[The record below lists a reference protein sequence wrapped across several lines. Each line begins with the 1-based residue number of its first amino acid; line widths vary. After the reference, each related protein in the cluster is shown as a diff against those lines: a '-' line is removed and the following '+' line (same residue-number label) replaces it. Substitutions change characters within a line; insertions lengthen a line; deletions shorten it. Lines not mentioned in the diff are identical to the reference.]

1 MPQISQRNF
10 TGGELAPELHSRT
23 DISKYQNGLGKCENF
38 IVKAQGGLDSRPGTR
53 YIDELADSTKR
64 GRLIPFSFN
73 TEQTYILVFEE
84 SSIRF
89 IKNGAYIK
97 SGGTPV
103 SIVTTYRAEDLSRIT
118 FTQSADVLTICHP
131 NYPPAK
137 LSRLSDT
144 NWTLTAINYAPTVT
158 TPTIASSK
166 PKPTPGTTTISN
178 ADPAVVITAAAH
190 GFANGDIVTLDQ
202 LVPDEWKNVYEERW
216 FYVRNKT
223 TTSFNLSTTPDGD
236 LLDGTEFSAGVTSVS
251 LLNGPRMFGT
261 YDTGSYTRSYEYVVS
276 AVDADGVESLPSTIG
291 RFVNVPVL
299 TETRRARLVI
309 NDVPEADYYRVYK
322 SPSGLDTG
330 TWGWIGDTRGPTF
343 DDNNIAPLTSDAPKE
358 DRQPF
363 ASPSFIIIG
372 VTNANPAVVTTS
384 IAHSFSNNDRV
395 TIKDVG
401 GMTELNGRAFFV
413 DNVTSTTFELVGED
427 STLYGTYSTAGT
439 VFKSM
444 DFPQT
449 VTYHQQRQIF
459 ANTYN
464 EPQTIYTTQ
473 IGNFNSLRKSRP
485 TRDDDAIT
493 ITINARQVNEI
504 RHLVPLTSL
513 VVLTSSAEWLVTEGE
528 NGLFTPS
535 TVGVQ
540 VQSYN
545 GSSWVRPVTID
556 NNILYVQ
563 ENGKKIRDM
572 GFQWQSDSYVGNDL
586 SIMSNHL
593 FEDYTIEEMA
603 YAAEPYGVVWCVRDD
618 GSLLGLTYQRE
629 HQVWAWHRH
638 TTGPA
643 GIRLDNFESVATIKE
658 DGRDA
663 TYVIVKR
670 LINGVTKRY
679 IERLEPRDLSDA
691 PLILSFSDSFVRYT
705 GSPVTTVTGLGHLEG
720 ETVSIL
726 ADGVVNPQQTVVSG
740 QITLPREAS
749 NVTVGLAYTPA
760 IETLDIDS
768 VQQPLKGSEIAVDK
782 VIIEVLNSR
791 GGWVGPVDND
801 GNNNMLEIK
810 PRFDDDGYDAIALKT
825 YKPEIYIQPEWSK
838 GGRIRIEQR
847 DPLPLSITSII
858 PNVTIGGI

>member
-38 IVKAQGGLDSRPGTR
+38 IVKPQGGLDSRSGTK

-84 SSIRF
+84 NSIRF

-131 NYPPAK
+131 NYGPSN

-158 TPTIASSK
+158 PPTIIGSK
-166 PKPTPGTTTISN
+166 PVPTPGTTTISAAN
-178 ADPAVVITAAAH
+178 PAVVTTAAAH
-190 GFANGDIVTLDQ
+190 GFENGDVVTLDAI
-202 LVPDEWKNVYEERW
+202 VSTDTNWANTYEEKW
-216 FYVRNKT
+216 FYIRNKT
-223 TTSFNLSTTPDGD
+223 ATAFNIETPEGNLVDTST
-236 LLDGTEFSAGVTSVS
+236 FSAGVTSVN
-251 LLNGPRMFGT
+251 LLVGTYAFGT
-261 YDTGSYTRSYEYVVS
+261 NGGSFKRSYEYVVS
-276 AVDADGVESLPSTIG
+276 AVDVDGVESLPSVKNGFTNIAT
-291 RFVNVPVL
+291 L
-299 TETRRARLVI
+299 SETYRARIVI
-309 NDVPEADYYRVYK
+309 SDVPEADYYRVYK

-358 DRQPF
+358 DRRPF
-363 ASPSFIIIG
+363 DTPTLSITG

-384 IAHSFSNNDRV
+384 AAHSFSNNDRV
-395 TIKDVG
+395 TITSVV

-427 STLYGTYSTAGT
+427 STLYGTYSTGGV

-586 SIMSNHL
+586 SI
-593 FEDYTIEEMA
+593 I
-603 YAAEPYGVVWCVRDD
+603 CC
-618 GSLLGLTYQRE
+618 
-629 HQVWAWHRH
+629 
-638 TTGPA
+638 
-643 GIRLDNFESVATIKE
+643 
-658 DGRDA
+658 
-663 TYVIVKR
+663 
-670 LINGVTKRY
+670 
-679 IERLEPRDLSDA
+679 
-691 PLILSFSDSFVRYT
+691 
-705 GSPVTTVTGLGHLEG
+705 
-720 ETVSIL
+720 
-726 ADGVVNPQQTVVSG
+726 
-740 QITLPREAS
+740 
-749 NVTVGLAYTPA
+749 
-760 IETLDIDS
+760 
-768 VQQPLKGSEIAVDK
+768 
-782 VIIEVLNSR
+782 
-791 GGWVGPVDND
+791 
-801 GNNNMLEIK
+801 
-810 PRFDDDGYDAIALKT
+810 
-825 YKPEIYIQPEWSK
+825 
-838 GGRIRIEQR
+838 
-847 DPLPLSITSII
+847 
-858 PNVTIGGI
+858 